1 MEKTKVAGKLFNL
14 RNFNKIIFLAIIILS
29 IYYIAGVNDL
39 AVKGFALSE
48 LKQQKDGLAESN
60 NKLELEAMTLSS
72 YGKISEKV
80 AGLKMVA
87 VGEISYLAD
96 KQGAMAKK

>member
-1 MEKTKVAGKLFNL
+1 MEKAKVAGKLLNL
-14 RNFNKIIFLAIIILS
+14 KNFNKIIFFTIIILS
-29 IYYIAGVNDL
+29 VYYIAGVNDL

-48 LKQQKDGLAESN
+48 LKQQKDGLAEAN

-72 YGKISEKV
+72 YGKISEKI

-87 VGEISYLAD
+87 VGEISYLSANE
-96 KQGAMAKK
+96 GAVAKK